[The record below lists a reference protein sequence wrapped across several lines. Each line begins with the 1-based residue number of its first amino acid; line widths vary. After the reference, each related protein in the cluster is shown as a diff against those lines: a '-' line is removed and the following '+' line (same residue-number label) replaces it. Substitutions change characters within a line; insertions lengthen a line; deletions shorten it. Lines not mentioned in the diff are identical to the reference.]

1 MQNELLSISHLSK
14 SFNEIP
20 VLKNVSMTFESGKV
34 YAVVGKNGAGKS
46 SFVKILAGIYQ
57 PDEGEIYYKNR
68 KVTIKS
74 PKDALELRWSFVFQ
88 DLELFDNLTI
98 AENVFFNNYPVD
110 EFGLVNKKKALSM
123 TAKLAEMVGLHTN
136 GELKVGYLGMGEKHL
151 VAFMR
156 MLARNADVMV
166 IDEITAALTN
176 EEAGRIFSITDKLK
190 EQGKFI
196 IFVTHNQ
203 NEIYAHADNIVVLRD
218 GEVVIQEDA
227 AKIKD
232 ADLIQSIVGQDVRK
246 RYPKLPTKPGKEVLR
261 VCNLSVPPVLDNVS
275 FVLNRG
281 EVLGIT
287 GLVGSGRTTL
297 VKCIFGIQAKFSG
310 EIFYNRKKVKINS
323 PKDAVKYGI
332 GLVPDDR
339 KNEGIFN
346 VSDLMLNITI
356 SHLQSIEHQKI
367 RWMVS
372 KSAEKKLTEQY
383 LEKLGVGYFSLNQ
396 QMKYLSSGNQQK
408 VLIARWLLA
417 NMDVL
422 ILDEPTKE
430 LDIASKVEVYN
441 LINEIVRQGK
451 SVIFISSDFSEI
463 IGMSDRVIALSCGKV
478 VLDMDKDSVTKDKIL
493 KRVLAEEL
501 SSIYCEKT
509 EERYRK

>member
-1 MQNELLSISHLSK
+1 MPNVIQINRLSK

-20 VLKNVSMTFESGKV
+20 VLKNVSMTFEAGRV

-46 SFVKILAGIYQ
+46 SLVKLLAGIYQ
-57 PDEGEIYYKNR
+57 PDEGEIYYNGR
-68 KVTIKS
+68 KVIIKT
-74 PKDALELRWSFVFQ
+74 PKDALDLRWSFAFQ

-98 AENVFFNNYPVD
+98 AENVFFNNYPAD
-110 EFGLVNKKKALSM
+110 ELGIVNNKKM
-123 TAKLAEMVGLHTN
+123 QERTNELANMVGLRADP
-136 GELKVGYLGMGEKHL
+136 ELKAACLGMGEKHL

-156 MLARNADVMV
+156 MLARDADVMV
-166 IDEITAALTN
+166 IDEITSALTN
-176 EEAGRIFSITDKLK
+176 QESKKIFEIAGQLK
-190 EQGKFI
+190 QKGKFI

-203 NEIYAHADNIVVLRD
+203 NEIFEHVDNIIVLRD

-232 ADLIQSIVGQDVRK
+232 VDLIQSIVGKDVRK
-246 RYPKLPTKPGKEVLR
+246 RYPKLPARPGKELLR
-261 VCNLSVPPVLDNVS
+261 VSNLSIPSVLSNVS

-287 GLVGSGRTTL
+287 GLVGSGRTSL
-297 VKCIFGIQAKFSG
+297 AKCIFGIQTRYTG
-310 EIFYNRKKVKINS
+310 EIYYNRKRVKITS

-339 KNEGIFN
+339 QSEGIFN

-356 SHLQSIEHQKI
+356 THLEAVEHQII
-367 RWMVS
+367 RWLIS
-372 KSAEKKLTEQY
+372 KSSEKKLTEQY
-383 LEKLGVGYFSLNQ
+383 LERLGVDYFSLSQ

-478 VLDMDKDSVTKDKIL
+478 VMDMEKDSITKDRIL

-501 SSIYCEKT
+501 GSNY
-509 EERYRK
+509 